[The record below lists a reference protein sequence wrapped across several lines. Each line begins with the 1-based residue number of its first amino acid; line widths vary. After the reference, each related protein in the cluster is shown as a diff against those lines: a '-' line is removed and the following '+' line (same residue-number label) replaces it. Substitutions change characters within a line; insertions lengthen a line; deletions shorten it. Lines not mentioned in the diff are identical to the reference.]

1 MNKNKTNIVVKFLKA
16 NKLFLIFIVLMSVFR
31 SAVADW
37 YTIPSGSMMP
47 TIEVGDRITVNKMA
61 YDLRIPFS
69 NTALIRLDEPKRD
82 DIIVFNSKAADKRLI
97 KRVIALPGDHVAM
110 KNEVLTINGVIASYD
125 TINETSEEL
134 TLQETI
140 IGDHRIVRIDK
151 KRQSPLANF
160 SEVIVPKDHYLVL
173 GDNRGNSADSR
184 VYGFVPRKELL
195 GRASYVA
202 FSLDYNKYFL
212 PKSKRFIKS
221 LYL

>member
-1 MNKNKTNIVVKFLKA
+1 MKKIKTNIVVKFLKA

-47 TIEVGDRITVNKMA
+47 TIEVGDRITVNKIA

-69 NTALIRLDEPKRD
+69 NTALIRLGEPQRD
-82 DIIVFNSKAADKRLI
+82 DIIVFNSKAAEKRLI

-110 KNEVLTINGVIASYD
+110 ENEVLTINGVIASYD
-125 TINETSEEL
+125 TINETREEL

-140 IGDHRIVRIDK
+140 NGDHRIVRIDK

-160 SEVIVPKDHYLVL
+160 SMVTVPKDHYLVL
-173 GDNRGNSADSR
+173 GDNRRNSADSR

-202 FSLDYNKYFL
+202 FSLDYNNYFL